1 METRAKP
8 RNKNTSPASPKK
20 KKIIA
25 QLRKLNSLS
34 RLQFP
39 FCIEKILS
47 YHVTVTFDFT
57 SIKSLPHI
65 EYRLCMYTHIDYADS
80 SVGLACTKMQT
91 CKYGE

>member
-1 METRAKP
+1 MKTRAKP

-20 KKIIA
+20 KPTTTKKIIA

-39 FCIEKILS
+39 FCIKKSLS

-57 SIKSLPHI
+57 SIKSLPH
-65 EYRLCMYTHIDYADS
+65 L
-80 SVGLACTKMQT
+80 V
-91 CKYGE
+91 

>member
-1 METRAKP
+1 MKTRAKP

-20 KKIIA
+20 KQQKKIIA

-39 FCIEKILS
+39 FCIKKSLS

-57 SIKSLPHI
+57 SIKSLPH
-65 EYRLCMYTHIDYADS
+65 L
-80 SVGLACTKMQT
+80 V
-91 CKYGE
+91 